1 MQTFGQFRVLN
12 EKVSPSQMK
21 DLEKYLDKLFNE
33 ELGLGIDFSKHF
45 KERVNDPRSK
55 EEHGK
60 EIMVGDLRRIFRD
73 TMREY
78 KDKLSKLSSSD
89 EGHMIKVSS
98 QLNIPFVIKRDKNGD
113 LDLVPKTVVMRKKD
127 WVEKAKPKDNKPV
140 YKTQ

>member
-33 ELGLGIDFSKHF
+33 ELGFGIDFSKHF

-60 EIMVGDLRRIFRD
+60 EIMIGDLRRIFRD

-78 KDKLSKLSSSD
+78 KDKLSKLSVKD

-98 QLNIPFVIKRDKNGD
+98 QLNIPFVIQKDKNGD
-113 LDLVPKTVVMRKKD
+113 LDLIPKTVVMRKKD
-127 WVEKAKPKDNKPV
+127 WVEKAKPKDKKPV
-140 YKTQ
+140 YKTE